1 MAELVRLL
9 HSMTAVGADPS
20 HRDVAGGY
28 LTHLLPRYPLRRQV
42 ERRLEE
48 HNACGA
54 ASVKDQPAAGHLVG
68 LVLGP

>member
-48 HNACGA
+48 HNACGV
-54 ASVKDQPAAGHLVG
+54 ASGQGR
-68 LVLGP
+68 GPPEPRRPSTA